1 MNIKKHGCNPKEE
14 QQTEEFKCE
23 QCGCEFAAGYD
34 EYYVER
40 GSAWS
45 GNYSGFSYTYSS
57 YVTDK
62 YICSCPECNKIVI
75 KEKQR
80 VVETPSIS
88 VTGLSDK
95 NFFTSE
101 ACKGCSNNP
110 ANGGS
115 GNCNCTL
122 GGPTITAHM

>member
-1 MNIKKHGCNPKEE
+1 MNIKKHGCNQKEE

-23 QCGCEFAAGYD
+23 QCGCEFSAGYD

-40 GSAWS
+40 GSTWS
-45 GNYSGFSYTYSS
+45 GNYSVLSYTYSS

-80 VVETPSIS
+80 MVETPSIS
-88 VTGLSDK
+88 VTGLSL
-95 NFFTSE
+95 TSE
-101 ACKGCSNNP
+101 ECKGCSNNP

-115 GNCNCTL
+115 GNCNCIL
-122 GGPTITAHM
+122 GGPTLTAHM